1 MAEAEQ
7 GRLRFAV
14 GSGPNTV
21 EDAMRKPLL
30 AAQALALAFAGIVP
44 ASGQE
49 AGTVAA
55 GRRLALEV
63 CASCHVVSADQGRA
77 PILNPPAPGF
87 VEIAARPEVTE
98 ASLRNFLAEP
108 HGETRRNSA
117 MPAFLLPASQV
128 DGVVAYLLSRKPK

>member
-1 MAEAEQ
+1 M
-7 GRLRFAV
+7 
-14 GSGPNTV
+14 TV

-77 PILNPPAPGF
+77 PILNPPALPSS
-87 VEIAARPEVTE
+87 R
-98 ASLRNFLAEP
+98 SLRGPKSPRRRCANFCLSHTEKRAGTALCP
-108 HGETRRNSA
+108 HSC
-117 MPAFLLPASQV
+117 LPHLKLMGS
-128 DGVVAYLLSRKPK
+128 SPIF

>member
-1 MAEAEQ
+1 
-7 GRLRFAV
+7 
-14 GSGPNTV
+14 
-21 EDAMRKPLL
+21 MRKPLL

-77 PILNPPAPGF
+77 PILNPPAPAF

-98 ASLRNFLAEP
+98 ASLRKFLAGHTEKRAGTALCP
-108 HGETRRNSA
+108 HSCCPRLKLMGSS
-117 MPAFLLPASQV
+117 PIF
-128 DGVVAYLLSRKPK
+128 

>member
-1 MAEAEQ
+1 
-7 GRLRFAV
+7 
-14 GSGPNTV
+14 
-21 EDAMRKPLL
+21 MRKPLL
-30 AAQALALAFAGIVP
+30 AAQALALALTGIVP

-55 GRRLALEV
+55 GRRLALEI

-77 PILNPPAPGF
+77 PILNPPAPAF

-98 ASLRNFLAEP
+98 ASLRKFLSEP
-108 HGETRRNSA
+108 HGEARRTSA
-117 MPAFLLPASQV
+117 MPAFLLSASQV